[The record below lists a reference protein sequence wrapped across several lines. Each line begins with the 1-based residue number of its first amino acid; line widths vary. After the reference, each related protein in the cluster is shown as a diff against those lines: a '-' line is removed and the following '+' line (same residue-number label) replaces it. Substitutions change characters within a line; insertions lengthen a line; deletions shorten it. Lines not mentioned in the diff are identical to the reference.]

1 MNIYYIYCILCIYY
15 IYIYI
20 LMHLHR
26 CFLLATL
33 CDPLPPSFWWGF
45 EPSTKFSKEEGG
57 LREFQFLEE
66 SYLERRGGLF
76 KGGFQFLHGE

>member
-1 MNIYYIYCILCIYY
+1 MYILY

-20 LMHLHR
+20 DAFAQVFFACNIVRPPAPL
-26 CFLLATL
+26 FLVGVWT
-33 CDPLPPSFWWGF
+33 FYQIF
-45 EPSTKFSKEEGG
+45 KRGG
-57 LREFQFLEE
+57 VLREFQFLEE